1 MPSKFGPRKGGA
13 AGGATKFVM
22 EMMADIRSKRRWMA
36 RALGVREDDPA
47 LTRRIEELGKLTFNQ
62 LGMAQQ
68 AEQAQ
73 QARER
78 QVHYGLLPQQMQR
91 PVAVSDDGTWLEIE
105 TVKTINVGRSLLHS
119 VFHEPGKARR

>member
-13 AGGATKFVM
+13 TKFVQ
-22 EMMADIRSKRRWMA
+22 EMVADIASKRRWMA
-36 RALGVREDDPA
+36 RALGIREDDPA
-47 LTRRIEELGKLTFNQ
+47 LNRRIQQ
-62 LGMAQQ
+62 LGEFTPGQLGGSQQAQQ
-68 AEQAQ
+68 AYE

-78 QVHYGLLPQQMQR
+78 QLHVGLLPQQMQR

-105 TVKTINVGRSLLHS
+105 MVKTINRGRSLLHS